1 MRWVGKKQ
9 DMIRSKILTEQRHR
23 KILDLVQ
30 SQDVVTIDRLIDEF
44 RVSQMTIWRDLTTLE
59 QDGKVRRVRGGVTQ
73 VERAST
79 NEPLYRA
86 KRVVQ
91 QEAKRVIA
99 QFAAR
104 NFIKDNDIII
114 LEAGTTVG
122 AMIEFINQPNLTV
135 ITNGLGN
142 LDDLSLLV
150 PGISVLSCGG
160 MLRSVAYTFVGPQ
173 AESFLHNLRA
183 HTLFLSST
191 GLAFPEGITDPSLLE
206 IQVKRA
212 MADSASRIVL
222 LIDSTKFG
230 VRSLAPIIPL
240 DRIQAV
246 VTDNLAP
253 QADIDRLK
261 GMGIEVFIAE

>member
-1 MRWVGKKQ
+1 MKG
-9 DMIRSKILTEQRHR
+9 SKLLTEQRHR
-23 KILDLVQ
+23 RIMVLIQ
-30 SQDVVTIDRLIDEF
+30 SQEVVTIDRLMDEF
-44 RVSQMTIWRDLTTLE
+44 KVSQMTIWRDLTCLE

-79 NEPLYRA
+79 NEPLYKS

-91 QEAKRVIA
+91 KETKRTIG
-99 QFAAR
+99 QYAAR
-104 NFIKDNDIII
+104 NFIKENDIII

-122 AMIEFINQPNLTV
+122 AMIEFMDQDNLTV

-142 LDDLSLLV
+142 LDDLSVLV

-160 MLRSVAYTFVGPQ
+160 ILRNVAYTFVGPQ
-173 AESFLHNLRA
+173 AESFFQNLRA
-183 HTLFLSST
+183 HTFFLSCT
-191 GLAFPEGITDPSLLE
+191 GLTFPEGITDPSLLE

-212 MADSASRIVL
+212 MADSAGRIVL

-230 VRSLAPIIPL
+230 ARSLAPILPL

-246 VTDNLAP
+246 VTDARAP
-253 QADIDRLK
+253 QLDIDRLRE
-261 GMGIEVFIAE
+261 MGIDVFIAE